1 MSVLDFPDYPDGDV
15 KLTIHPDG
23 YLLHSNRLCE
33 HSRVLRGLLGQPDEV
48 QPVPHI
54 QGMDHLG
61 VSNLYLIGEAAHKFG
76 VFQLQASRRL
86 MIRVPRQFTSEI
98 RGFQAVDYI
107 PVWPMKTRRCWE
119 NIFRMFYLLPPILH
133 DDGPEKNFLD
143 NSWRVAELASE
154 IEAGDYIFPILG
166 AALEG
171 YEQELYYS
179 ISNDPIGW
187 VNLAIRIQSPTIFRE
202 GIIHIVGRWN
212 YVTDEGH
219 ALLPGQI
226 RELCERKHR
235 DLQFDKRMIEM
246 NILNHPVA
254 DPHDRD
260 IYMWMAK
267 AFHQQWLGNSI
278 AGNQT
283 YRSLDGGAAF
293 YRAINAGGDAY
304 LPVLDPETN
313 LILLPIRQ
321 DEITIV
327 ENRLNVLKNSVK
339 HLVDNLLRNRS
350 RFNPLVWG
358 DLHYLTCCE
367 VNQHGIPWLAGR
379 AAQDDVALMHTVNP
393 ALPLMYRDNIQT
405 ETRQIH
411 TPRMPQ
417 IVVENPLPENNPQ
430 IGTRRFVSP
439 YAQSLE
445 RSPDYSSSQSRSEL
459 TYAVHEPDLS
469 SDDSQSSFISPPH
482 WDEEDGSTART
493 DTENPVILAFDESI
507 HTDAQIF
514 SGGDIDLVND
524 ASPVFMSLNG
534 NVEGHGHNT
543 QHDG

>member
-1 MSVLDFPDYPDGDV
+1 MSVLDFPQYTDGDV

-23 YLLHSNRLCE
+23 YRLHSNRLCE
-33 HSRVLRGLLGQPDEV
+33 HSRVLRCLLGPPNEV
-48 QPVPHI
+48 SPLPHI
-54 QGMDHLG
+54 QGMDNLG
-61 VSNLYLIGEAAHKFG
+61 VYNLYLIGEAAHKFG
-76 VFQLQASRRL
+76 VFQLQVSRRP
-86 MIRVPRQFTSEI
+86 MIRVPRQFTSET

-119 NIFRMFYLLPPILH
+119 NIFRMFYLLPPVLH

-143 NSWRVAELASE
+143 NSWRVVELASE
-154 IEAGDYIFPILG
+154 IEAEDYIFPILG

-187 VNLAIRIQSPTIFRE
+187 VNLAVRIQSATIFKE
-202 GIIHIVGRWN
+202 SIIHIVGRWN
-212 YVTDEGH
+212 YVTVEGH

-235 DLQFDKRMIEM
+235 DLQYDKWMIEM

-267 AFHQQWLGNSI
+267 AFYQQWLGNSI
-278 AGNQT
+278 AEKKT

-293 YRAINAGGDAY
+293 YRAINAGGNAY
-304 LPVLDPETN
+304 LPITDPQTN

-321 DEITIV
+321 DEVTLV
-327 ENRLNVLKNSVK
+327 ENRLNVLKNAVK

-367 VNQHGIPWLAGR
+367 VNQHDIPWLADR
-379 AAQDDVALMHTVNP
+379 AAHEDVALMHTMNP
-393 ALPLMYRDNIQT
+393 AVPLMYRDNIQM

-411 TPRMPQ
+411 TPRIPQ
-417 IVVENPLPENNPQ
+417 ILIENPLPENNPQ
-430 IGTRRFVSP
+430 IVTQRLASP
-439 YAQSLE
+439 YSPSLE
-445 RSPDYSSSQSRSEL
+445 ISPDRSSSQPRSEL

-469 SDDSQSSFISPPH
+469 SDNSQSSFISPPQ
-482 WDEEDGSTART
+482 WDEEDDSTART
-493 DTENPVILAFDESI
+493 EAEHPVIPAFDDFIQTYPEML
-507 HTDAQIF
+507 
-514 SGGDIDLVND
+514 SGGDITLVNY
-524 ASPVFMSLNG
+524 ASPAFMSS
-534 NVEGHGHNT
+534 NVNV
-543 QHDG
+543 

>member
-1 MSVLDFPDYPDGDV
+1 MSVLDFPQYADGDV

-23 YLLHSNRLCE
+23 YRLHSNRLCE
-33 HSRVLRGLLGQPDEV
+33 HSRVLRCLLGPPNEV
-48 QPVPHI
+48 YPLPHI
-54 QGMDHLG
+54 QGMDNLG
-61 VSNLYLIGEAAHKFG
+61 VYNLYLIGEAAHKFG
-76 VFQLQASRRL
+76 VFQLQ
-86 MIRVPRQFTSEI
+86 VPRQFTSEI

-143 NSWRVAELASE
+143 NSWGVAELASE
-154 IEAGDYIFPILG
+154 IEAENYIFPILG

-226 RELCERKHR
+226 RELCESKHR
-235 DLQFDKRMIEM
+235 DLQYDKRMIEM

-260 IYMWMAK
+260 IYMWIAK

-278 AGNQT
+278 AEKKT

-293 YRAINAGGDAY
+293 YRAINAGGNAY
-304 LPVLDPETN
+304 LPIIDPQTN

-321 DEITIV
+321 DEVTLV
-327 ENRLNVLKNSVK
+327 ENRLNALKNAVK
-339 HLVDNLLRNRS
+339 HLVTSLLESRS
-350 RFNPLVWG
+350 RFDPLVWG
-358 DLHYLTCCE
+358 ELPYLTCCV
-367 VNQHGIPWLAGR
+367 VNHNDIPWLADR
-379 AAQDDVALMHTVNP
+379 TAQEDVALMHIMDP
-393 ALPLMYRDNIQT
+393 ALPLMYRDNIQM

-411 TPRMPQ
+411 TPRIPQ
-417 IVVENPLPENNPQ
+417 IVIENPLPENNPQ
-430 IGTRRFVSP
+430 LGTRRLASLYSP
-439 YAQSLE
+439 SLE
-445 RSPDYSSSQSRSEL
+445 ISPDRSSSQPRSEL

-469 SDDSQSSFISPPH
+469 SDNSQSSFISPPQ
-482 WDEEDGSTART
+482 WDEEDDSTART
-493 DTENPVILAFDESI
+493 EAEHPVIPAFDDFIQTYPEML
-507 HTDAQIF
+507 
-514 SGGDIDLVND
+514 SGGDITLVNY
-524 ASPVFMSLNG
+524 ASPAFMSSNV
-534 NVEGHGHNT
+534 NVESHGHNT
-543 QHDG
+543 QPDG